1 MKVLGQT
8 EDPEWTTR
16 RAPHMERF
24 VTVRPYATHEHPD
37 GHQVQLVVGNQS
49 FILSDGNVG
58 YHETKEAAEWV
69 RDMLCIAL
77 DALVKECK

>member
-1 MKVLGQT
+1 MKALVQM

-16 RAPHMERF
+16 RAQHMERF
-24 VTVRPYATHEHPD
+24 VEVKRYATDEHPD

-49 FILSDGNVG
+49 FILSDGNVE
-58 YHETKEAAEWV
+58 YYESKEQAEWV

>member
-1 MKVLGQT
+1 
-8 EDPEWTTR
+8 
-16 RAPHMERF
+16 MERF
-24 VTVRPYATHEHPD
+24 VTVTPYATHEQPD

-49 FILSDGNVG
+49 FLLSDWSAE

-77 DALVKECK
+77 DALVKECQSDKAGS